1 MPVISNV
8 STNAYTTKNEAVEL
22 LSSQLT
28 STVKYK
34 QSIKSCEDKV
44 DLFIEFGNGIV
55 LKGLNKKIT
64 DKPTIN
70 VSDMKTLEAVIGEL
84 ND

>member
-8 STNAYTTKNEAVEL
+8 STEAYTTKDEAIEL
-22 LSSQLT
+22 LASQLT
-28 STVKYK
+28 SPVKYK
-34 QSIKSCEDKV
+34 QSVAAHADKV

-64 DKPTIN
+64 DKATLN
-70 VSDMKTLEAVIGEL
+70 VSDMKNLEAVLGEL